1 MKNFTSLLIVL
12 ISFSFGAFSQSTASY
27 NISLTTIWNAENHTS
42 VPVSAHWSALVG
54 ATHNMENEFFELGVV
69 SPNTNGIKDVAELG
83 NNTNFMSEV
92 NTAISNSKADQWIN
106 AGGIGSAIGTFTIN
120 SLQVSE
126 NFPLITLVSMVAPSP
141 DWFIGVNSIN
151 LRSGNNSI
159 NNGWKDTFTL
169 DVFAYDAGTDDGTD
183 YTSANAISNP
193 RVGVFKITISPING
207 NKMGTITF
215 TYNSSILSTLSNN
228 PIDNI
233 KIYPNPAKEQI
244 KVSNLQNINLKSVQ
258 IYNVLGRLVKD
269 IPTSQ
274 NSPEID
280 INLTG
285 LNKGMYLLKLNSI
298 GGDSKTN
305 KIIVK

>member
-1 MKNFTSLLIVL
+1 MKNFTPLLIVL
-12 ISFSFGAFSQSTASY
+12 LSFSFSSPSQSTATY
-27 NISLTTIWNAENHTS
+27 NISLTTIWNETDHTS
-42 VPVSAHWSALVG
+42 IPGNAHWSALVG
-54 ATHNMENEFFELGVV
+54 ATHNTENEFFELGVV
-69 SPNTNGIKDVAELG
+69 SPNTDGIKDVAELG

-120 SLQVSE
+120 NLQVSE

-183 YTSANAISNP
+183 YASANAVSNP
-193 RVGVFKITISPING
+193 RVGVFKITNAPING

-215 TYNSSILSTLSNN
+215 TYNSSTLSTLSNN

-233 KIYPNPAKEQI
+233 KIYPNPAKEQVT
-244 KVSNLQNINLKSVQ
+244 VSNLQNINLKSIH
-258 IYNVLGRLVKD
+258 IYNVLGHLVKD
-269 IPTSQ
+269 MSSNQ
-274 NSPEID
+274 NSPSIE

-298 GGDSKTN
+298 DGRNKTI
-305 KIIVK
+305 KFIVK